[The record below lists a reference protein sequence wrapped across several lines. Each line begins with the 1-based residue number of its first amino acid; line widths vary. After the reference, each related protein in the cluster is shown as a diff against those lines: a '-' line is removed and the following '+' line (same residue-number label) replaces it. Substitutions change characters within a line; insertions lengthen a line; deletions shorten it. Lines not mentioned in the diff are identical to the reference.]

1 VGGADAALQSW
12 TTSVLLN
19 GVRQYR
25 RVVVGEPW
33 LEKKLHFNNTFKLTG
48 GWQAGASAL
57 VESFAFDPTLYQD
70 YALQGPAGAILPFTG
85 APYIH
90 NNDYVVTLDTP
101 QFARFSGSV
110 FYLWGH
116 DENFFE
122 WSPASIV
129 FATYAADW
137 RPNEKLRLNAQY
149 QLQSYERRSD
159 RSTVGVRKIPR
170 VKAEYQVSR
179 AIFLRF
185 IAEYDARRQDT
196 LRDDTRTE
204 LPILIRIRRPDS
216 MRHHWRSRTIAFAST
231 RCSRIN
237 RRQALWCSPATAASS
252 RNRRGCNSVSF
263 DVLTTAFFSRSA
275 IYSGFDVARHMHSA
289 PQVKYAVPTPRRC
302 IRAGTVRRC
311 GVARV

>member
-57 VESFAFDPTLYQD
+57 VESFAFDPTLSED

-85 APYIH
+85 TPHIH
-90 NNDYVVTLDTP
+90 NDDYVVTLDTP

-116 DENFFE
+116 EENFFE

-170 VKAEYQVSR
+170 VKVEYQVSR

-204 LPILIRIRRPDS
+204 LPILIRD
-216 MRHHWRSRTIAFAST
+216 
-231 RCSRIN
+231 
-237 RRQALWCSPATAASS
+237 PATGLYAPSLAFEN
-252 RNRRGCNSVSF
+252 NRFRV
-263 DVLTTAFFSRSA
+263 DALFS
-275 IYSGFDVARHMHSA
+275 Y
-289 PQVKYAVPTPRRC
+289 QPTP
-302 IRAGTVRRC
+302 GTVVFAGYSSILSEPEGLQFGKLRRTYD
-311 GVARV
+311 GFFLKISYLFRL

>member
-1 VGGADAALQSW
+1 MGGADAALQSW

-70 YALQGPAGAILPFTG
+70 YALQGPAGAVLPFTG
-85 APYIH
+85 TPHIH
-90 NNDYVVTLDTP
+90 NDDYVVTLDTP

-204 LPILIRIRRPDS
+204 LPILIRD
-216 MRHHWRSRTIAFAST
+216 
-231 RCSRIN
+231 
-237 RRQALWCSPATAASS
+237 PATGLYAPSLAFEN
-252 RNRRGCNSVSF
+252 NRFRV
-263 DVLTTAFFSRSA
+263 DALFS
-275 IYSGFDVARHMHSA
+275 Y
-289 PQVKYAVPTPRRC
+289 QPTP
-302 IRAGTVRRC
+302 GTVVFAGYSSILSEPEGLQFGKLRRTND
-311 GVARV
+311 GFFLKISYLFRL